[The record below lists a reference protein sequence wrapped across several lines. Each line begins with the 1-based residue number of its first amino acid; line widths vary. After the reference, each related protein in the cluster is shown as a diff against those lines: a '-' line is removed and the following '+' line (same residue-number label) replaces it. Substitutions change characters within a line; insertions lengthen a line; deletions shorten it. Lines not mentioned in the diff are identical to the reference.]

1 MKEFKLGIVKPEVVN
16 AVTSVEEA
24 VSIHPKWDTK
34 ATTYD
39 YALLKLK
46 TPLDFSGADS
56 AVMPIC
62 LPTKNQE
69 FDGEICTAT
78 GWGFTKD
85 GGKVS
90 KILKKVDLPIVPFE
104 ECKEDYE
111 GLAEVDEN
119 TMVCAGYE
127 EGGKAPCE
135 IELHPD
141 WNPKTINYDYALVKL
156 ETPLDF
162 GGADSDVM
170 PICLPTK
177 DQQFPNLTCVG
188 SGWGSLVQNG
198 PDSTILQKV
207 DLPTVPHDICKQ
219 NYANSN
225 PVIEE
230 TMICAGYEEGGKSMC
245 NGDSGGPLMCPRD
258 DGLYVLAGTVS
269 WTVVCAA
276 KYQPSV
282 FARTSTQLDWIES
295 IAGETP

>member
-111 GLAEVDEN
+111 GVAEVDEN

-127 EGGKAPCE
+127 EGGKSTCE
-135 IELHPD
+135 
-141 WNPKTINYDYALVKL
+141 
-156 ETPLDF
+156 
-162 GGADSDVM
+162 
-170 PICLPTK
+170 
-177 DQQFPNLTCVG
+177 
-188 SGWGSLVQNG
+188 
-198 PDSTILQKV
+198 
-207 DLPTVPHDICKQ
+207 
-219 NYANSN
+219 
-225 PVIEE
+225 
-230 TMICAGYEEGGKSMC
+230 
-245 NGDSGGPLMCPRD
+245 GDSGGPLVCPRE
-258 DGLYVLAGTVS
+258 DGRYVLAGSTS
-269 WTVVCAA
+269 FGTECAEPG
-276 KYQPSV
+276 YPPV
-282 FARTSTQLDWIES
+282 FSRTSTRLDWIKS